1 MIEKINFLFKLVPD
15 EIRSRLLLDKEALYS
30 TTDQVTANK
39 IAKEV
44 SQYIGVD
51 SIITDATACI
61 GGSTLAFS
69 QVFQFVNAIE
79 FDETRFKYLQ
89 ENVATLGLTNV
100 KCIYGDALNECV
112 NLKQDAIFLDC
123 PWGGPKYKEA
133 KTVMLYLSELPLYDV
148 LRQLK
153 DTAKIFIL
161 KIPINFDEELFIEKT
176 QDVFKIETKIKLR
189 KMNLLIVTTCVE

>member
-44 SQYIGVD
+44 SQYIGID

-100 KCIYGDALNECV
+100 KCIYGDALNECRH
-112 NLKQDAIFLDC
+112 LTQDAIFLDC

-133 KTVMLYLSELPLYDV
+133 KTVMLYLSEIALYDV

-189 KMNLLIVTTCVE
+189 KMNLLIVRTYVE